1 MRAKL
6 ITAALSLFASV
17 NLSATPIVFSGV
29 LGNARVNRTIS
40 DSTTGTQALTNLSL
54 GLLAYTVAGD
64 TIYAYCMEPQQGT
77 GLPGTIVDYVTDATL
92 LSAPL
97 NIGGITVTIADAVR
111 LLLGQL
117 ANPFDPNLPL
127 IDRAAMQVAIWELV
141 RERNQ
146 VSPNYNVAT
155 GNIFFSNDVGFAGV
169 VERAQQFLDGVN
181 ANTGTPYAG
190 LVALV
195 DPTFQDLIGLNPT
208 PEPATFALIGA
219 GLVGL
224 AVVRRRRRV

>member
-6 ITAALSLFASV
+6 VFAAVSLFACV

-29 LGNARVNRTIS
+29 LGNARVTRTIS
-40 DSTTGTQALTNLSL
+40 DSTTGSQAPTNLAL

-64 TIYAYCMEPQQGT
+64 TIYAYCLEPQQGT
-77 GLPGTIVDYVTDATL
+77 GLPGTIVDYVTDSSL
-92 LSAPL
+92 LSAPM
-97 NIGGITVTIADAVR
+97 NVGGMTMSIADAVR

-117 ANPFDPNLPL
+117 ANPFDPNLSL
-127 IDRAAMQVAIWELV
+127 IDRAAMQVAIWELA

-146 VSPNYNVAT
+146 MSPNYSVST
-155 GNIFFSNDVGFAGV
+155 GNVIFANDVNFAGV

-181 ANTGTPYAG
+181 SGSGTPYAG

-195 DPTFQDLIGLNPT
+195 DPNFQDLISLNPT

-219 GLVGL
+219 GLAGF